1 MRTVLSLDNRGGESG
16 RGSGQLYQTPLQSLG
31 RYAETPREA
40 MERLGQRGA
49 GQVRWGQDLGGHA

>member
-40 MERLGQRGA
+40 MGRLEQRGA
-49 GQVRWGQDLGGHA
+49 GQV